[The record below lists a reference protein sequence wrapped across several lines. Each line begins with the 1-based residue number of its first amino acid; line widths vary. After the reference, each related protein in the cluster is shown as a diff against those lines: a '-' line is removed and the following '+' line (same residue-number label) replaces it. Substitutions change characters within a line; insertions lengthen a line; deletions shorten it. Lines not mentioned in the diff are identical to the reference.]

1 MATGEKIKITV
12 RVIPNASRNEI
23 VGWVGEELKIKVQ
36 APPEGGRANKAL
48 IEFLSKV
55 LKLARREANITAGQK
70 SRRKTLEIAHLSLEE
85 LKNRIAQ
92 LNPEI

>member
-1 MATGEKIKITV
+1 MVENNSLNITV

-48 IEFLSKV
+48 IEFLSKA
-55 LKLARREANITAGQK
+55 LKLPRREATIAAGQK
-70 SRRKTLEIAHLSLEE
+70 SRRKTLQFAHLSLEE
-85 LKNRIAQ
+85 LKSRIAQ
-92 LNPEI
+92 LNPDI